1 MLAEPVRSMNMSMYM
16 AVQVQEMFPGLDK
29 GGQRSPHLESQRLRE
44 LGRNRGLSST
54 ISISEEAVAG
64 VHALD
69 EKPRIR
75 SNIVLQSPDES
86 SRRQKNIIA
95 ERELA
100 QSLHQQ
106 KSERGPLP
114 AVEQERRRAEGI
126 DWRLRPLENEEVHQV
141 HSHRSALHLELSG
154 VANYDAVEE
163 RARKV
168 TNNREHWQR
177 VDQTYEQNTEERKR
191 HQLIERYR
199 DIARNTRMNT
209 VYQLAWAA

>member
-29 GGQRSPHLESQRLRE
+29 GGQRSPHIEAQRARE
-44 LGRNRGLSST
+44 TGRRRGPSSV
-54 ISISEEAVAG
+54 ISISEEAVSG

-75 SNIVLQSPDES
+75 SNVVLQSPDQPG
-86 SRRQKNIIA
+86 RRQRNIID

-100 QSLHQQ
+100 QSLQQ
-106 KSERGPLP
+106 RKNERGPLP
-114 AVEQERRRAEGI
+114 AVEQERRRIEGVN
-126 DWRLRPLENEEVHQV
+126 WRLRPLESEEVHQV

-163 RARKV
+163 RARET
-168 TNNREHWQR
+168 TNNKEHWQR
-177 VDQTYEQNTEERKR
+177 VDQTYEQNSEERKR